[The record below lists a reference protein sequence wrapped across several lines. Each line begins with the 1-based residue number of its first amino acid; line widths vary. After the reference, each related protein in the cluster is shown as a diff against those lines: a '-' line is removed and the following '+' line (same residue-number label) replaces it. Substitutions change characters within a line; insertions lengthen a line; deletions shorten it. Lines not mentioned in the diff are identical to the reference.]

1 MATPAAIGGLVRDRN
16 TWTLYWLLGLVGF
29 LLNGLGAA
37 LGSLKD
43 QLHVDR
49 AQVAFYP
56 TLFAAGLLCIG
67 VIGPRLVGAVG
78 RVTLGRVS
86 LGLIG
91 AGAVLLLCSGWR
103 PATMVGAALL
113 GLGSATVVQLVSAGL
128 ADQHGARAPAA
139 LGEANALSSAAS
151 VAGPLAVAAGIVVL
165 GDWRVGYLLLPLAA
179 IVLLAPRIQAP
190 PRTDHPADLH
200 EPRAAAGLPPGPMLG
215 RWITLL
221 LSISVEFCMVF
232 WVADA
237 LSVWHGA
244 GAGLGAASTGLFVAG
259 MAAGRTGSQRLIGD
273 RHPLRVTSASAAVAL
288 AGFAVFWTAPDIAV
302 AAVGLVV
309 MGAGVALLYPLSL
322 ARVVAAWPDRPDGAA
337 ARAGLASGMAIGVSP
352 LVLAALADV
361 VGLRTAYLLVP
372 CILVGLI
379 LRSRWAY
386 RREQVVRTAARPR
399 SPRVVQGPG
408 GDAARPR
415 RRRLTARRGR
425 GAPSA
430 GSSSRAGACRAPW
443 RWRG

>member
-1 MATPAAIGGLVRDRN
+1 MLPRLFDPFRPEGQHGGGLG
-16 TWTLYWLLGLVGF
+16 LGLYIVDHFVRAHGGTVEGGNTAEGALLRFEGERVAAFVTSFNSSDIASYRVVGTK
-29 LLNGLGAA
+29 G
-37 LGSLKD
+37 

-49 AQVAFYP
+49 SQVAFYP

-67 VIGPRLVGAVG
+67 VIGPRLVAAVG
-78 RVTLGRVS
+78 RVILGRAS

-91 AGAVLLLCSGWR
+91 TGALLLCSGWR

-165 GDWRVGYLLLPLAA
+165 GDWRLGYLVLPLVA

-200 EPRAAAGLPPGPMLG
+200 ERRAAAGLPPGPMLG

-237 LSVWHGA
+237 LDAWHGA
-244 GAGLGAASTGLFVAG
+244 SAALGAASTGLFVAG

-273 RHPLRVTSASAAVAL
+273 RHPLRVTSASAAVGL
-288 AGFAVFWTAPDIAV
+288 AGFALFWTAPGIAL
-302 AAVGLVV
+302 AAAGLVV
-309 MGAGVALLYPLSL
+309 MGTGVALLYPLSL

-337 ARAGLASGMAIGVSP
+337 ARAGLASGVAIGVSP
-352 LVLAALADV
+352 LVLAALADL

-379 LRSRWAY
+379 VRSRWAY
-386 RREQVVRTAARPR
+386 RREQVVRAA
-399 SPRVVQGPG
+399 
-408 GDAARPR
+408 
-415 RRRLTARRGR
+415 
-425 GAPSA
+425 
-430 GSSSRAGACRAPW
+430 
-443 RWRG
+443 

>member
-1 MATPAAIGGLVRDRN
+1 VQSPDKVARKEDRRDGDPADPSPADAGPAIRGEQGAATATVGGLVRDRT

-37 LGSLKD
+37 LGSLQK
-43 QLHVDR
+43 QLQVDR
-49 AQVAFYP
+49 SQVAFYP

-78 RVTLGRVS
+78 RVTLGRAS
-86 LGLIG
+86 LALIG
-91 AGAVLLLCSGWR
+91 SGALLLCSGWR

-113 GLGSATVVQLVSAGL
+113 GLGCATVVQLVSAGL

-151 VAGPLAVAAGIVVL
+151 VAGPLAVAAGIVLL
-165 GDWRVGYLLLPLAA
+165 GDWRVGYMLLPLVA
-179 IVLLAPRIQAP
+179 IVVLAPRLQAP
-190 PRTDHPADLH
+190 PVTDHPADLH
-200 EPRAAAGLPPGPMLG
+200 ERRAAAGLPPGRLLG

-237 LSVWHGA
+237 LTAWHGA
-244 GAGLGAASTGLFVAG
+244 GAGPAAALTGLFVAG
-259 MAAGRTGSQRLIGD
+259 MAVVRTGSQRLIGH
-273 RHPLRVTSASAAVAL
+273 RHPLRMMSASAVVAL
-288 AGFAVFWTAPDIAV
+288 VGFTLFWTAPALGL

-337 ARAGLASGMAIGVSP
+337 ARAALASGLAIGASP
-352 LVLAALADV
+352 LVLAALADL
-361 VGLRTAYLLVP
+361 VGLRRAYLLVP
-372 CILVGLI
+372 CILVALV
-379 LRSRWAY
+379 LRTRWAY
-386 RREQVVRTAARPR
+386 RREQVGPAA
-399 SPRVVQGPG
+399 
-408 GDAARPR
+408 
-415 RRRLTARRGR
+415 
-425 GAPSA
+425 
-430 GSSSRAGACRAPW
+430 
-443 RWRG
+443 

>member
-1 MATPAAIGGLVRDRN
+1 MRDRN

-43 QLHVDR
+43 QLHVNR

-91 AGAVLLLCSGWR
+91 AGALLLCSGWR
-103 PATMVGAALL
+103 PATLVGAALL

-128 ADQHGARAPAA
+128 ADHHGARAPAA

-151 VAGPLAVAAGIVVL
+151 VAGPLAVAAGIVLL
-165 GDWRVGYLLLPLAA
+165 GDWRVGYVLLPLVA
-179 IVLLAPRIQAP
+179 IVLLAPRIEAS

-200 EPRAAAGLPPGPMLG
+200 ELRAAAGLPAGPMLG

-237 LSVWHGA
+237 LNAWHGA
-244 GAGLGAASTGLFVAG
+244 GAGLGAASTALFVAG
-259 MAAGRTGSQRLIGD
+259 MAAGRPGSQRLIGD

-288 AGFAVFWTAPDIAV
+288 AGFAVFWTAPDLAL

-337 ARAGLASGMAIGVSP
+337 ARAGLASGVAIGVSP
-352 LVLAALADV
+352 LVLAALADL

-372 CILVGLI
+372 CTLVGLI

-386 RREQVVRTAARPR
+386 RREQAV
-399 SPRVVQGPG
+399 
-408 GDAARPR
+408 
-415 RRRLTARRGR
+415 
-425 GAPSA
+425 
-430 GSSSRAGACRAPW
+430 RAG
-443 RWRG
+443 

>member
-1 MATPAAIGGLVRDRN
+1 MGSSRDRN

-49 AQVAFYP
+49 SQVAFYP

-67 VIGPRLVGAVG
+67 VIGPRLVAAVG
-78 RVTLGRVS
+78 RVILGRVS

-91 AGAVLLLCSGWR
+91 AGALLLCSGWR

-165 GDWRVGYLLLPLAA
+165 GDWRLGYLVLPLVA
-179 IVLLAPRIQAP
+179 IVLLAPRLQAP
-190 PRTDHPADLH
+190 PLTDHPADLH
-200 EPRAAAGLPPGPMLG
+200 ELRAAAGLPPRPDARPVDHLAAVDQRRVLHGLLG
-215 RWITLL
+215 GRRAGR
-221 LSISVEFCMVF
+221 
-232 WVADA
+232 VARGQCRPGGG
-237 LSVWHGA
+237 V
-244 GAGLGAASTGLFVAG
+244 TGLFVAG

-337 ARAGLASGMAIGVSP
+337 ARAGLASGVAIGVSP
-352 LVLAALADV
+352 LVLAALADL

-386 RREQVVRTAARPR
+386 RREQVVRAA
-399 SPRVVQGPG
+399 
-408 GDAARPR
+408 
-415 RRRLTARRGR
+415 
-425 GAPSA
+425 
-430 GSSSRAGACRAPW
+430 
-443 RWRG
+443 

>member
-1 MATPAAIGGLVRDRN
+1 MQSPDKVASDKEPRDGEGADTSQGERTNSRAEDGGLAPAAIGGLVRDRN

-49 AQVAFYP
+49 SQVAFYP

-78 RVTLGRVS
+78 RVTLGRAS

-91 AGAVLLLCSGWR
+91 AGALLLCSGWR

-113 GLGSATVVQLVSAGL
+113 GLGCAIVIQLVSAGL

-151 VAGPLAVAAGIVVL
+151 VAGPLAVAAGILLL
-165 GDWRVGYLLLPLAA
+165 GDWRVGYLLLPLVA
-179 IVLLAPRIQAP
+179 IMLLAPRIEAP
-190 PRTDHPADLH
+190 PHADHPVDLH
-200 EPRAAAGLPPGPMLG
+200 ELRAAAGLPPGPMLG

-237 LSVWHGA
+237 LDAWHGA
-244 GAGLGAASTGLFVAG
+244 GAGLGAALTGLFVAG
-259 MAAGRTGSQRLIGD
+259 MAACRTGSQRLIGD

-288 AGFAVFWTAPDIAV
+288 AGFALFWTAPDIAL

-309 MGAGVALLYPLSL
+309 MGTGVALLYPLSL

-337 ARAGLASGMAIGVSP
+337 ARAGLASGAAIGVSP
-352 LVLAALADV
+352 LVLAALADL

-379 LRSRWAY
+379 LRSRRAY
-386 RREQVVRTAARPR
+386 RREQVVRAA
-399 SPRVVQGPG
+399 
-408 GDAARPR
+408 
-415 RRRLTARRGR
+415 
-425 GAPSA
+425 
-430 GSSSRAGACRAPW
+430 
-443 RWRG
+443 

>member
-1 MATPAAIGGLVRDRN
+1 VRDRN

-49 AQVAFYP
+49 SQVAFYP

-91 AGAVLLLCSGWR
+91 AGALLLCSGWR

-113 GLGSATVVQLVSAGL
+113 GLGCATVMQLVSAGL

-139 LGEANALSSAAS
+139 LGEANALS
-151 VAGPLAVAAGIVVL
+151 
-165 GDWRVGYLLLPLAA
+165 
-179 IVLLAPRIQAP
+179 
-190 PRTDHPADLH
+190 
-200 EPRAAAGLPPGPMLG
+200 
-215 RWITLL
+215 
-221 LSISVEFCMVF
+221 ISVEFCMVF

-237 LSVWHGA
+237 LDAWHGA
-244 GAGLGAASTGLFVAG
+244 GAGLGAVLTGLFVAG
-259 MAAGRTGSQRLIGD
+259 MAVGRTGSQWLIGD
-273 RHPLRVTSASAAVAL
+273 RHPLRVTSGSAAVAL
-288 AGFAVFWTAPDIAV
+288 AGFALFWTAPDIAL

-309 MGAGVALLYPLSL
+309 MGTGVALLYPLSL

-337 ARAGLASGMAIGVSP
+337 ARAGLASGVAIGVSP
-352 LVLAALADV
+352 LVLAALADL

-386 RREQVVRTAARPR
+386 RREQVVRAA
-399 SPRVVQGPG
+399 
-408 GDAARPR
+408 
-415 RRRLTARRGR
+415 
-425 GAPSA
+425 
-430 GSSSRAGACRAPW
+430 
-443 RWRG
+443 

>member
-1 MATPAAIGGLVRDRN
+1 VRDRN

-49 AQVAFYP
+49 SQVAFYP
-56 TLFAAGLLCIG
+56 TLFAAGLLCVG

-78 RVTLGRVS
+78 RVILGRAS

-91 AGAVLLLCSGWR
+91 VGALLLCSGWR

-113 GLGSATVVQLVSAGL
+113 GLGCATVVQLVSAGL

-165 GDWRVGYLLLPLAA
+165 GDWRLGYLVLPLVA
-179 IVLLAPRIQAP
+179 IVLLAPRIQVSP
-190 PRTDHPADLH
+190 PTDHPADLH
-200 EPRAAAGLPPGPMLG
+200 ELRAAAGLPPGPMLG

-237 LSVWHGA
+237 LDAWHGA
-244 GAGLGAASTGLFVAG
+244 SAGLGAALTGLFVAG

-288 AGFAVFWTAPDIAV
+288 AGFALFWTAPGIAL
-302 AAVGLVV
+302 AAGGLVV
-309 MGAGVALLYPLSL
+309 MGTGVALLYPLSL

-337 ARAGLASGMAIGVSP
+337 ARAGLASGVAIGVSP
-352 LVLAALADV
+352 LVLAGLADL

-379 LRSRWAY
+379 VRSRWAY
-386 RREQVVRTAARPR
+386 RREQVVRAA
-399 SPRVVQGPG
+399 
-408 GDAARPR
+408 
-415 RRRLTARRGR
+415 
-425 GAPSA
+425 
-430 GSSSRAGACRAPW
+430 
-443 RWRG
+443 

>member
-1 MATPAAIGGLVRDRN
+1 VQSPDKVARNGEPCDGDQADISPVERTTIRAEDRVATPAAIGGLVRDRN
-16 TWTLYWLLGLVGF
+16 TWTFYWLLGLVGF

-91 AGAVLLLCSGWR
+91 AGALLLCSGWR

-113 GLGSATVVQLVSAGL
+113 GLGSATVMQLVSAGL

-200 EPRAAAGLPPGPMLG
+200 ELRAAAGLPPGPMLG
-215 RWITLL
+215 RWMTLL

-237 LSVWHGA
+237 LSAWHGA

-259 MAAGRTGSQRLIGD
+259 MAASRTGSQRLIGD

-288 AGFAVFWTAPDIAV
+288 AGFAVFWAAPDIAV

-352 LVLAALADV
+352 LVLAALADL

-386 RREQVVRTAARPR
+386 RREQVVRTA
-399 SPRVVQGPG
+399 Q
-408 GDAARPR
+408 
-415 RRRLTARRGR
+415 
-425 GAPSA
+425 
-430 GSSSRAGACRAPW
+430 SS
-443 RWRG
+443 

>member
-1 MATPAAIGGLVRDRN
+1 VQSPDKVGRDGEPCDGDQADTSPPERTTTRAEDRGAAAAVGGLVRDRN

-67 VIGPRLVGAVG
+67 VVGPRLVGAVG

-91 AGAVLLLCSGWR
+91 AGALLLCSGWR

-165 GDWRVGYLLLPLAA
+165 GDWRVGYLLLPLVA
-179 IVLLAPRIQAP
+179 IVLLAPRIEASP
-190 PRTDHPADLH
+190 LTDHPADLH
-200 EPRAAAGLPPGPMLG
+200 ELRAAAGLPPGPMLG

-237 LSVWHGA
+237 LNAWHGA
-244 GAGLGAASTGLFVAG
+244 GAGLGAAATGLFVAG

-288 AGFAVFWTAPDIAV
+288 AGFAVFWSAADIAV

-337 ARAGLASGMAIGVSP
+337 ARAGLASGVAIGVSP

-361 VGLRTAYLLVP
+361 VGLRTAFLLVP
-372 CILVGLI
+372 GILVGLI

-386 RREQVVRTAARPR
+386 RREQVVRAT
-399 SPRVVQGPG
+399 
-408 GDAARPR
+408 
-415 RRRLTARRGR
+415 
-425 GAPSA
+425 
-430 GSSSRAGACRAPW
+430 
-443 RWRG
+443 

>member
-1 MATPAAIGGLVRDRN
+1 MNERSGLGEEPGPAAATVVGGLLRDRN

-49 AQVAFYP
+49 SQVAFYP
-56 TLFAAGLLCIG
+56 TLFAVGLLCIG

-91 AGAVLLLCSGWR
+91 AGALLLCSGWR
-103 PATMVGAALL
+103 PATMFGAALL
-113 GLGSATVVQLVSAGL
+113 GLGCATVVQLVSAGL

-151 VAGPLAVAAGIVVL
+151 VAGPLAVAAGIVLL
-165 GDWRVGYLLLPLAA
+165 GDWRLGYLLLPLVA
-179 IVLLAPRIQAP
+179 IVILAPRIQAP

-200 EPRAAAGLPPGPMLG
+200 ELRAAAGLPPGPMLG

-237 LSVWHGA
+237 LTAWYGA
-244 GAGLGAASTGLFVAG
+244 GTGLGAALTGLFVAG
-259 MAAGRTGSQRLIGD
+259 MAVVRTGSQRLIGD
-273 RHPLRVTSASAAVAL
+273 RHPLRMTSASAVVATV
-288 AGFAVFWTAPDIAV
+288 GFALFWTAPGIVV

-309 MGAGVALLYPLSL
+309 MGTGVALLYPLSL
-322 ARVVAAWPDRPDGAA
+322 ARVVAAWPDRPERAA
-337 ARAGLASGMAIGVSP
+337 ARAALASGLAIGVSP
-352 LVLAALADV
+352 LVLAALADL
-361 VGLRTAYLLVP
+361 VGLRTAFLLVP
-372 CILVGLI
+372 CILIGLI
-379 LRSRWAY
+379 LRCRWAY
-386 RREQVVRTAARPR
+386 RREQLVRAA
-399 SPRVVQGPG
+399 
-408 GDAARPR
+408 
-415 RRRLTARRGR
+415 
-425 GAPSA
+425 
-430 GSSSRAGACRAPW
+430 
-443 RWRG
+443 

>member
-1 MATPAAIGGLVRDRN
+1 VSETEGRGRAAAAIGGLVRDRN

-43 QLHVDR
+43 QLDVDR
-49 AQVAFYP
+49 SQVAFYP

-91 AGAVLLLCSGWR
+91 AGALLLCSGWR

-113 GLGSATVVQLVSAGL
+113 GLGCATVMQLVSAGL

-139 LGEANALSSAAS
+139 LGEANALSSTAS
-151 VAGPLAVAAGIVVL
+151 VAGPLAVAAGILLL
-165 GDWRVGYLLLPLAA
+165 GDWRVGYLLLPLVA
-179 IVLLAPRIQAP
+179 IVLLAPRIEVP
-190 PRTDHPADLH
+190 PRPAHTVDLH
-200 EPRAAAGLPPGPMLG
+200 ELRAAAGLPPGPMLG

-237 LSVWHGA
+237 LDAWHGA
-244 GAGLGAASTGLFVAG
+244 GAGLGAVLTGLFVAG
-259 MAAGRTGSQRLIGD
+259 MAVGRTGSQWLIGD
-273 RHPLRVTSASAAVAL
+273 RHPLRVTSGSAAVAL
-288 AGFAVFWTAPDIAV
+288 AGFALFWTAPDIAL

-309 MGAGVALLYPLSL
+309 MGTGVALLYPLSL

-337 ARAGLASGMAIGVSP
+337 ARAGLASGVAIGVSP
-352 LVLAALADV
+352 LVLAALADL

-379 LRSRWAY
+379 LGSRWAY
-386 RREQVVRTAARPR
+386 RREQVARAA
-399 SPRVVQGPG
+399 
-408 GDAARPR
+408 
-415 RRRLTARRGR
+415 
-425 GAPSA
+425 
-430 GSSSRAGACRAPW
+430 
-443 RWRG
+443 

>member
-1 MATPAAIGGLVRDRN
+1 VQSPDKVARDGEPCDGDQADSSPAERPATRAEDRGTAVAADGGLVRDRN
-16 TWTLYWLLGLVGF
+16 PWTLYWLLGLVGF

-49 AQVAFYP
+49 SQVAFYP

-67 VIGPRLVGAVG
+67 VIGARLVGVVG

-91 AGAVLLLCSGWR
+91 AGALLLCSGWR

-165 GDWRVGYLLLPLAA
+165 GDWRLGYLVLPLVA

-200 EPRAAAGLPPGPMLG
+200 ERRAAAGLPPGPMLG

-237 LSVWHGA
+237 LDAWHGA
-244 GAGLGAASTGLFVAG
+244 SAALGAASTGLFVAG

-288 AGFAVFWTAPDIAV
+288 AGFALFWTAPGIGL
-302 AAVGLVV
+302 AAAGLVV
-309 MGAGVALLYPLSL
+309 MGTGVALLYPLSL

-337 ARAGLASGMAIGVSP
+337 ARAGLASGVAIGVSP
-352 LVLAALADV
+352 LVLAALADL

-379 LRSRWAY
+379 VRSRWAY
-386 RREQVVRTAARPR
+386 RREQVVRAA
-399 SPRVVQGPG
+399 
-408 GDAARPR
+408 
-415 RRRLTARRGR
+415 
-425 GAPSA
+425 
-430 GSSSRAGACRAPW
+430 
-443 RWRG
+443 